1 MRLHLMDLCALKN
14 TPEEMSVIQ
23 TVSPK
28 KNSTLRL
35 GVVVREGYLKSRM
48 SVFEGVTNYCLEN
61 TGLLSFLIP
70 LEGDEPPQPEVLAE
84 VDALVTWGAPRD
96 HWIRQLWESG
106 VPLVNCNNTFVNEV
120 PTVTAGEPYE
130 MAYGYLKT
138 LQRKTVG
145 FVTRSDL
152 DEECRTRFKARME
165 NESLEWRIFSDVRID
180 PGRHPEHL
188 LVGAGELELE
198 RFLMELPKPA
208 ALWCIHDEM
217 AALVWRKAV
226 NLGIHVPDELALI
239 GFGDHPCAVHSTPG
253 ITTVRIP
260 GQKLGHDAA
269 RLLHMHL
276 FGEEKLTS
284 DRITHTDPGSNL
296 IERASTGGT
305 NPINRGI
312 QRAWRLLED
321 YPPEGLTVDQL
332 IEEARASRVGF
343 YKEFERTFHMLPGKA
358 IRISRVR
365 KAMEYL
371 LSSDMPI
378 SQVGRMCGFSGE
390 SEFTNFFKR
399 ETGRAP
405 KDWRRSKQGR
415 GDGGASPN

>member
-1 MRLHLMDLCALKN
+1 
-14 TPEEMSVIQ
+14 MSDPL
-23 TVSPK
+23 SASKK
-28 KNSTLRL
+28 KNLLRL

-70 LEGDEPPQPEVLAE
+70 MHGDEPPKPEVLAE
-84 VDALVTWGAPRD
+84 VDGVVTWGAPSD
-96 HWIRQLWESG
+96 GWIRELWKSG
-106 VPLVNCNNTFVNEV
+106 VPLVNCNNTFLDEV

-130 MAYGYLKT
+130 MAYGYLKG
-138 LQRKTVG
+138 LQRRTMG
-145 FVTRSDL
+145 FVTRPDL
-152 DEECRTRFKARME
+152 DEECRMRFRQRME
-165 NESLEWRIFSDVRID
+165 SDGLEWKIFKDVRTD
-180 PGRHPEHL
+180 PGLHPEHL
-188 LVGAGELELE
+188 LVGAGEDELE
-198 RFLMELPKPA
+198 EFLKALPKPA

-226 NLGIHVPDELALI
+226 NLGIHVPDELALL

-260 GQKLGHDAA
+260 GQKLGHEAA
-269 RLLHMHL
+269 KLLHRHL
-276 FGEEKLTS
+276 FGVEKLAGGLVAA
-284 DRITHTDPGSNL
+284 TDPGAML
-296 IERASTGGT
+296 IERASTGST
-305 NPINRGI
+305 NPLNRGI

-321 YPPEGLTVDQL
+321 YPPEGLTVDHL

-358 IRISRVR
+358 IRISRTR

-371 LSSDMPI
+371 LSSDTPI
-378 SQVGRMCGFSGE
+378 SQVGRMCGFTGE

-399 ETGRAP
+399 ETGKTP
-405 KDWRRSKQGR
+405 KEWRRSKQA
-415 GDGGASPN
+415 GGENGTGPV